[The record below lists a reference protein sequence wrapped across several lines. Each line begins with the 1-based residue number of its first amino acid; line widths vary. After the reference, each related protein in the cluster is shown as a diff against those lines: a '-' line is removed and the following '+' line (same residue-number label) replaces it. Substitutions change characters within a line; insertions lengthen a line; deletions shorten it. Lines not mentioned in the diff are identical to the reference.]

1 MAGRGVP
8 QTRPQLCGLAVRPG
22 VWGRLPAGEIHC
34 PSGSGQGQMK
44 HLPRLRRP
52 FTGWAPSAPQDRSRP
67 TPGDTRKGMSCGPR
81 GGSEIEPSPALRSLF
96 SPPPGLVLTA
106 PAVLKVTE
114 PHFPA
119 ADFCPEP
126 QRCRLRAGSLTPR
139 AGRQRATAASSVPV
153 ASEAWR
159 CRRGWGLDL
168 HLGCSGIN
176 PWDASCG
183 PLGSLTR
190 AALAGGGVSS
200 ESLLSGARVGKELGR
215 PGQNLLHRGLSLSL
229 LLAPFQAFRNF

>member
-1 MAGRGVP
+1 
-8 QTRPQLCGLAVRPG
+8 
-22 VWGRLPAGEIHC
+22 
-34 PSGSGQGQMK
+34 MK